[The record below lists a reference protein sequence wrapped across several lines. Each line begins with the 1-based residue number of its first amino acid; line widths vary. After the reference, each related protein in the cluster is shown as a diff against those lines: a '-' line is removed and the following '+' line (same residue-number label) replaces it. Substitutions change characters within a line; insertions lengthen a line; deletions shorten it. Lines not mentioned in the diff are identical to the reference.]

1 MTRPIPIGSLRDTP
15 QLAALLGR
23 LRRKLVLQIWLH
35 GAGGVFV
42 PLVAWLAFVF
52 FADWAL
58 HVPLAVRL
66 FHLAVLGALPVFLV
80 WREVVR
86 HLRRVPDAAG
96 LAVLFERAHPELHEL
111 LVTAVQAQAPEGAAR
126 RSESVA
132 RILRDAD
139 AKARTLEL
147 DGVLQERP
155 QALRAFA
162 GALALGALTL
172 GALLGGETS
181 SIFFQR
187 LVGRDVPWPQRT
199 RLELLVAD
207 PARPGEYM
215 RSEDELVVRIAR
227 GVDLPIAVRTIG
239 EVPEEVILHFKD
251 GGDAAL
257 TSATDGEFRTLL
269 RSCQE
274 DLELYA
280 TGGDDEDRKPALK
293 VEVLDPPDIAALAV
307 EVTPPAYVGLAPRT
321 EFDRD
326 VQVLAGSKLSIRVIP
341 TPADAVGS
349 VRVLPSDVVLELT
362 PTTFPLREGET
373 EPRVALGFEIVAESS
388 LRYRF
393 ELRAPSG
400 LTDPDPGL
408 FSVEVRSDER
418 PEVELVSPARLEV
431 ETLQSGALRLS
442 ARALDDL
449 GIHSLAWRA
458 RSMGGEQRNGDWN
471 ELVLQDAPLPMRGDE
486 VPRGVAL
493 FGSTR
498 VEVASLG
505 ATGAAVALGDLFE
518 LEFRAIDTRPPVD
531 GAPDPKGIGTS
542 SPVRLRVIG
551 EDEFLRRLQD
561 RLARARGEV
570 AALDELL
577 RTQAQRTRDVLQA
590 LETSSGQSVSNA
602 ELAAA
607 LAGERRVLG
616 DSDALVR
623 EFAGALEGV
632 LYARVDD
639 KAGAWLDALD
649 AELAKSTQKGFPLEA
664 WKRFAETVR
673 TSRLSSSGL
682 SGQLGGLFELALLI
696 STEDLAE
703 AAAALDRAAR
713 RTDGAAIREELETAS
728 LRERSAQERVSQL
741 LDKLAEWDNFQ
752 SILTLTRD
760 ILGRQKSIRDKTA
773 EMTGARK

>member
-1 MTRPIPIGSLRDTP
+1 MTRPIPIGSLRETP
-15 QLAALLGR
+15 QVAALLGR
-23 LRRKLVLQIWLH
+23 LRRKLALQIWLH
-35 GAGGVFV
+35 GVGGVFV

-80 WREVVR
+80 WREIVR

-96 LAVLFERAHPELHEL
+96 LAVLVERAHPELNEL
-111 LVTAVQAQAPEGAAR
+111 LVTAVQVQARDGEAR

-139 AKARTLEL
+139 AKARTLAL
-147 DGVLQERP
+147 DGVLHERP
-155 QALRAFA
+155 QALRAF
-162 GALALGALTL
+162 GGILALLVLAFGS
-172 GALLGGETS
+172 LLGGETS
-181 SIFFQR
+181 AIFFQR
-187 LVGRDVPWPQRT
+187 LIGKDVPWPQRT
-199 RLELLVAD
+199 RLELIVAD
-207 PARPGEYM
+207 PARPGEFL
-215 RSEDELVVRIAR
+215 RSEDELSVRIAR
-227 GVDLPIAVRTIG
+227 GVDLPISVRALG
-239 EVPEEVILHFKD
+239 EIPEEVLLHFKD

-280 TGGDDEDRKPALK
+280 TGGDDEDRKPLLK

-307 EVTPPAYVGLAPRT
+307 EVTPPAYVGLAART

-341 TPADAVGS
+341 TPADAIGS
-349 VRVLPSDVVLELT
+349 VRVLPADLVFELT
-362 PTTFPLREGET
+362 PTTFPLREGES
-373 EPRVALGFEIVAESS
+373 EPRAALGFELVAESS

-418 PEVELVSPARLEV
+418 PEIELVSPARLEV

-449 GIHSLAWRA
+449 GIHSLAWRSRA
-458 RSMGGEQRNGDWN
+458 MGGEQRNSDWI
-471 ELVLQDAPLPMRGDE
+471 ELALQDAALPLRGDE
-486 VPRGVAL
+486 APRGVAV
-493 FGSTR
+493 FGTSR
-498 VEVASLG
+498 IEVASLA
-505 ATGAAVALGDLFE
+505 ATGSAVALGDLFE
-518 LEFRAIDTRPPVD
+518 VELRAIDTRPAVD
-531 GAPDPKGIGTS
+531 GAPDPKGIGAS

-577 RTQAQRTRDVLQA
+577 RTQAQRTRDVLQS
-590 LETSSGQSVSNA
+590 LESASGQSASNA

-616 DSDALVR
+616 DCEALVR

-632 LYARVDD
+632 LYARIDD

-673 TSRLSSSGL
+673 TSRLTSNGL
-682 SGQLGGLFELALLI
+682 SGQLGGLFELALLV

-703 AAAALDRAAR
+703 AASALDRAGR
-713 RTDGAAIREELETAS
+713 RTDVAAVREELEMAS
-728 LRERSAQERVSQL
+728 VRERSAQERVSQL